1 MENIEKLLERIAV
14 ALESQA
20 ESAADIMES
29 LKWVERQGG
38 INTDNIGIISR
49 ALDAIAQTYCKSK

>member
-20 ESAADIMES
+20 ESTADIMES
-29 LKWVERQGG
+29 LKWVEKQGFF
-38 INTDNIGIISR
+38 NTENIGIISR
-49 ALDAIAQTYCKSK
+49 AMDAIAQTYCKSK